1 MHTRAEA
8 GRLLGSPAG
17 KRGKGENRK
26 MKRRMACKMRG
37 RDERIGKD
45 HIAGMRRRCPGISG
59 LYHGFAAGAGMVD

>member
-17 KRGKGENRK
+17 KREKGENRK

-37 RDERIGKD
+37 RDERIGMT
-45 HIAGMRRRCPGISG
+45 ILEIMRRCPGISG